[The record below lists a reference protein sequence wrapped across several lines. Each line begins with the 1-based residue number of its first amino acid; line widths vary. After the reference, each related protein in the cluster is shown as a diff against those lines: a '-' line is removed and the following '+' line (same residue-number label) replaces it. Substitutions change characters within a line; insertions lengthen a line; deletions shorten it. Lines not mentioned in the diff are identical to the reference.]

1 MKIGLI
7 VNPIAGLGGKTGLKG
22 TDGQKAITEALRL
35 GAKKESAERAQQA
48 LHPLKFLTGKFSIV
62 TCSGEMG
69 EYVCSNLRLSPTI
82 ISVSTTNTTKSDT
95 KNAVTKMVEQKVSL
109 ILFAG
114 GDGTA
119 CDILESLGGNTP
131 ILGIPTG
138 VKMHS
143 ALFGTSPSSVGVL
156 VSQIVKDGY
165 DSFPIRAAE
174 VMDLDENLRKHE
186 LIQTKLVGYVNIP
199 DNQLLTQN
207 PKNHAIPTDDQS
219 IEGLSQFF
227 KKNLRQDAIYIVGPG
242 KTTYTIL
249 KKIGITGTLLGVD
262 VIKGKTLISH
272 DVNEHQLEALPTNSP
287 IYIISGIIG
296 GQGFLFGRGNQ
307 QITPKIIRRV
317 SKKNILVIATPA
329 KIHSLQEQSLLV
341 DTGDK
346 KLDHELAGYIKVRTN
361 KHNTH
366 VMRIK
371 AA

>member
-1 MKIGLI
+1 M
-7 VNPIAGLGGKTGLKG
+7 
-22 TDGQKAITEALRL
+22 
-35 GAKKESAERAQQA
+35 
-48 LHPLKFLTGKFSIV
+48 
-62 TCSGEMG
+62 
-69 EYVCSNLRLSPTI
+69 
-82 ISVSTTNTTKSDT
+82 
-95 KNAVTKMVEQKVSL
+95 
-109 ILFAG
+109 
-114 GDGTA
+114 
-119 CDILESLGGNTP
+119 
-131 ILGIPTG
+131 
-138 VKMHS
+138 
-143 ALFGTSPSSVGVL
+143 
-156 VSQIVKDGY
+156 
-165 DSFPIRAAE
+165 
-174 VMDLDENLRKHE
+174 
-186 LIQTKLVGYVNIP
+186 
-199 DNQLLTQN
+199 
-207 PKNHAIPTDDQS
+207 
-219 IEGLSQFF
+219 
-227 KKNLRQDAIYIVGPG
+227 
-242 KTTYTIL
+242 
-249 KKIGITGTLLGVD
+249 LGVD